1 MRRLPLILL
10 IALPALGS
18 LTPAQRQAN
27 IESFEYVWKTVR
39 DKHFDPKLNGVDWQK
54 AHDELLPKVEKAE
67 SMEEARGAIQELLG
81 RLRQTHFGI
90 IPNETYEQM
99 SPGTGSREGETGI
112 DARFVEGAMLVSSVR
127 AGSPAAAA
135 GVHAG
140 WEIVAVGGT
149 ELAPAVA
156 QVRKTFANSL
166 YLPIAMRSLAMSRLA
181 GEPGSTVAVR
191 FRDGKGELREVAI
204 GRARQRG
211 AKVAFGLL
219 PPMYVWSEWR
229 RLEGNVAYL
238 AFNMFMD
245 PDALIA
251 KVSEAVKSCGECA
264 GFIIDVRGNPGG
276 LGALAMGL
284 GGWFVDKPGLRLGTL
299 STRDSSLRFVLFP
312 RAETYN
318 GPLAI
323 LVDGCSG
330 STAEIFAGGMK
341 DIKRARIFGSR
352 SAGAALPS
360 TIEKLPN
367 GDGFQYAFANYVSEG
382 GRPLEGNGVE
392 PDVEAPLT
400 RKALL
405 EGRDPALEAALD
417 WIGRQRTGEKQ

>member
-1 MRRLPLILL
+1 ML
-10 IALPALGS
+10 ALPALGG

-27 IESFEYVWKTVR
+27 IDSFEYVWKTVR

-54 AHDELLPKVEKAE
+54 AHDDLLPKVEKAE
-67 SMEEARGAIQELLG
+67 SMEEARGAIEELLG
-81 RLRQTHFGI
+81 RLHQTHFGI
-90 IPNETYEQM
+90 IPVDTYEQM
-99 SPGTGSREGETGI
+99 KPGNGSREGDTGI
-112 DARFVEGAMLVSSVR
+112 DARFVDGAMLVSSVR

-140 WEIVAVGGT
+140 WEIVAIGGT
-149 ELAPAVA
+149 ELAPAIARV
-156 QVRKTFANSL
+156 QKTYATSL
-166 YLPIAMRSLAMSRLA
+166 YLSIAMRSLAISRLA
-181 GEPGSTVAVR
+181 GEPGSTVTVR
-191 FRDGKGELREVAI
+191 FRDGEGKVREAAI
-204 GRARQRG
+204 GHAQQRG
-211 AKVAFGLL
+211 AKVTFGLL

-229 RLEGNVAYL
+229 KIEGDVAYL

-251 KVSEAVKSCGECA
+251 KVSEAVKACQNCA

-276 LGALAMGL
+276 LGGLAMGL
-284 GGWFVDKPGLRLGTL
+284 GGWFVDKPGMRLGTL
-299 STRDSSLRFVLFP
+299 STRDNSLRFVLFP
-312 RAETYN
+312 QPETYS

-360 TIEKLPN
+360 MIEKLPN

-382 GRPLEGNGVE
+382 GQPLEGNGVL
-392 PDVEAPLT
+392 PDVEAPPT

-405 EGRDPALEAALD
+405 EGRDPALEAALA
-417 WIGRQRTGEKQ
+417 WIRRQKTGEKQ